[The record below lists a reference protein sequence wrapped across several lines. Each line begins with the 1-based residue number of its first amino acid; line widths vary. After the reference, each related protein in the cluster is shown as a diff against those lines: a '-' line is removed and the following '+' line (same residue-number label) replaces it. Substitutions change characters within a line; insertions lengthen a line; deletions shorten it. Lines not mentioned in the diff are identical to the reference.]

1 VLDLW
6 AFEKSAGKN
15 GYSVIAGV
23 DEAGRGPLAGPVV
36 SAAVILPN
44 FVEIQGINDSK
55 KLTHS
60 KRSALYR
67 QIYDTAIAV
76 GIGVVGPERID
87 CINILQAALL
97 SMRMSVECLT
107 PQPDCLLIDGLFR
120 IQSELHQYPITK
132 GDSRS
137 ISVAAASIIAKV
149 TRDRLMTIYDAIYPR
164 YGFAA
169 HKGYPTKSH
178 RATIAAQGNT
188 PIHRKSFKGVK
199 AHLP

>member
-1 VLDLW
+1 M
-6 AFEKSAGKN
+6 
-15 GYSVIAGV
+15 
-23 DEAGRGPLAGPVV
+23 V
-36 SAAVILPN
+36 SAAVILPR
-44 FVEIQGINDSK
+44 FAEIQGINDSK

-60 KRSALYR
+60 KRSALYL

-149 TRDRLMTIYDAIYPR
+149 TRDRLMTIYDTIYPR

-178 RATIAAQGNT
+178 KAIIAVHGSTA
-188 PIHRKSFKGVK
+188 IHRKSFKGVK
-199 AHLP
+199 EHLQ